1 MYRATMYI
9 KRFILLIGD
18 LLAFQAA
25 LAVSLLAR
33 YGMIDSHAWRLH
45 ALPFLIVSFLW
56 VVGLFVTGMYDLSQA
71 KNGLGHFR
79 LFLEGMFVNVL
90 IAVAFFYLVPIFGI
104 EPRTNL
110 VLFFVFS
117 LLIVYGWRLVF
128 NRFLARELMKTRLL
142 FVGHTEDA
150 MNLREMLARSGLGFE
165 LVAVIHTTPR
175 TERTSDGIRWI
186 DRFDDLISVIREE
199 RISTIVLGHGIDEI
213 PELRDALYQT
223 LATSVALVDRR
234 EMEETLTGRVPI
246 TNVTKSWFLAHLRE
260 SEKTWFE
267 TVKRGLDVCMAI
279 PFALL
284 TIALTPLVA
293 LAMGLTSE
301 GGLFFVQERV
311 GRYGKPFKMVKF
323 RTMHHPNGQKSAETQ
338 GAQFAVKDDP
348 RITPVGRFLRAT
360 RIDEL
365 PQIWN
370 VLRGDMSLVGP
381 RPERPEFVEQLT
393 ARMPYYP
400 LRHLT
405 RPGLT
410 GWAQVRYQYASNLD
424 DNLVKL
430 QYDLYYVKHR
440 SIMIDAVILLKTIDT
455 VLRRKGT

>member
-1 MYRATMYI
+1 MYI
-9 KRFILLIGD
+9 KRIILLFGD
-18 LLAFQAA
+18 LLAFQIA

-33 YGMIDSHAWRLH
+33 YGMIESHAWRLH
-45 ALPFLIVSFLW
+45 AIPFFIVSLLW

-110 VLFFVFS
+110 LLFFVFS

-128 NRFLARELMKTRLL
+128 NKFFARELMKTRLL

-150 MNLREMLARSGLGFE
+150 MTLREMLCQSGLGFE
-165 LVAVIHTTPR
+165 LTAVIHTTPR
-175 TERTSDGIRWI
+175 TERMSDGIRWI
-186 DRFDDLISVIREE
+186 DRFDNLISLIREE

-223 LATSVALVDRR
+223 LSTSVALIDRR

-267 TVKRGLDVCMAI
+267 TIKRILDVCMAI
-279 PFALL
+279 PFAAL
-284 TIALTPLVA
+284 TIIVTPFVA
-293 LAMGLTSE
+293 LFMGLTSE
-301 GGLFFVQERV
+301 GKLFFVQERI

-323 RTMHHPNGQKSAETQ
+323 RTMHHPNGQKSAEAE
-338 GAQFAVKDDP
+338 GAQFAVKNDP
-348 RITPVGRFLRAT
+348 RITTVGRFLRAT

-410 GWAQVRYQYASNLD
+410 GWAQIRYKYASNLD

-440 SIMIDAVILLKTIDT
+440 SLMLDAVILLRTIDT
-455 VLRRKGT
+455 VLRTKGM